1 MFNYSSPMDRLALM
15 STAAL
20 LLGAMLAPDA
30 RGWQQPA
37 TPCPCEADGTCRP
50 KGLWGYAQTKWRPW
64 PGDTLGQV
72 STSVEEAE
80 IRKELQLEPFEKPSI
95 TKEGQRGP
103 NITKPPKPKRDEVDA
118 TEPAVDNPIDLAAP
132 LPGDDLLEEFDPAA
146 LGGQEDFNLEPPVG
160 DPLQPGADLLQP
172 GADLL
177 PPDAEPQ
184 PKVDLPGEAVPEVE
198 PLDDFDPFSRL
209 DLPKSAPAPVGRRTS
224 LARPVR
230 DDAPPQLPPSL
241 RKLSRRSMPSQRA
254 VPRDSRYSRPA
265 IAMAR

>member
-80 IRKELQLEPFEKPSI
+80 IRKELQLEPFEKPPI

-118 TEPAVDNPIDLAAP
+118 TEPAVDNLIDPAAP
-132 LPGDDLLEEFDPAA
+132 LLGDDLLEEFDPAA
-146 LGGQEDFNLEPPVG
+146 LGGQDDFNLEPPLG
-160 DPLQPGADLLQP
+160 DPLQPA
-172 GADLL
+172 
-177 PPDAEPQ
+177 AEPQ
-184 PKVDLPGEAVPEVE
+184 PKEDLPGEAVPEVE

-224 LARPVR
+224 LARPVQ

-254 VPRDSRYSRPA
+254 VPRDSRYGRPA